1 MLLLPT
7 PWLQRARK
15 INHTDTK
22 ATPATSLLS
31 FPDLFAKLRRAKSDF
46 WNVLGGGF
54 LGTQMAV
61 GRERE
66 MWAGG
71 ASTPL
76 WVGFPWAW
84 GGVSS
89 SSRGLG
95 LGAERGWWPRGR
107 HFPTEAWP
115 HLAAGCE
122 MSQLPARSSRHGRP
136 LLIPPGN
143 TPGSFVLKYGRA
155 KPRGGSVLG
164 AVTPKILWHPQ
175 NKSPGRGSGR
185 CGGSAR
191 RGRVSPCWPCR
202 RQSHLLI
209 FNLAEKENQQTPPRV
224 LQGGKNPQE
233 GVNSRDKQP
242 SAS

>member
-31 FPDLFAKLRRAKSDF
+31 FPDLFAKLRWAKSDF

-71 ASTPL
+71 ASAPL

-155 KPRGGSVLG
+155 KPRGGKCARG
-164 AVTPKILWHPQ
+164 CHPQ
-175 NKSPGRGSGR
+175 NLVASPEQVPREGQWEVWGQCPEG
-185 CGGSAR
+185 
-191 RGRVSPCWPCR
+191 
-202 RQSHLLI
+202 
-209 FNLAEKENQQTPPRV
+209 PRV
-224 LQGGKNPQE
+224 PLLALQETISPF
-233 GVNSRDKQP
+233 DF
-242 SAS
+242 